1 MSSLA
6 AERHSNGGAGAPT
19 TANSDDAAVRLLRA
33 SKRFGKIVALE
44 DATLSIRRGELMTLL
59 GPSGCGKTTLLNL
72 VAGFLVPDTGEI
84 AIDGRRVNDLP
95 TYKREIGMMFQNYA
109 LFPHMTIADNVG
121 YGLRMRGVAKPD
133 LKRRVAE
140 ALSLV
145 RLTGVEERRP
155 HQLSGGQQQRVAL
168 ARALVVS
175 PKVLLLDEPFSA
187 LDRNLRASM
196 QIEIKEI
203 QRQLGVTTIF
213 VTHDQSEALS
223 LSDRIAVMFEGRIRQ
238 VGTPDEIYRRPADRF
253 VASFVGDV
261 NVLRGRLDRV
271 DGKAIVTLGAA
282 RISVPREPLALVHSG
297 DHVDLF
303 IRPEQ
308 LRFANA
314 GEPIAVEATVAAHIY
329 QGGHVNL
336 YLEAPEVCS
345 SHILVRSLEPDAI
358 ERWRTGTR
366 VGVSITSTDAIAFEL
381 EPAQPNAAPRS
392 LKGKEEKSDAG
403 S

>member
-6 AERHSNGGAGAPT
+6 AERRSEGCSRPPATAGL
-19 TANSDDAAVRLLRA
+19 DDSAVRLLGA
-33 SKRFGKIVALE
+33 SKRFGEITALD
-44 DATLSIRRGELMTLL
+44 DARLSIRRGELMTLL

-72 VAGFLVPDTGEI
+72 VAGFLVADSGEI
-84 AIDGRRVNDLP
+84 EIDGKLVNDIP
-95 TYKREIGMMFQNYA
+95 TYKREIGMMFQSYA
-109 LFPHMTIADNVG
+109 LFPHMSIADNVG
-121 YGLRMRGVAKPD
+121 YGLRMRGIAKPD
-133 LKRRVAE
+133 QRRRVAE

-145 RLTGVEERRP
+145 RLTGVEDRRP

-168 ARALVVS
+168 ARALVIS

-203 QRQLGVTTIF
+203 QRQIGVTTIF
-213 VTHDQSEALS
+213 VTHDQGEALS

-271 DGKAIVTLGAA
+271 DGQAIVTMGAA
-282 RISVPREPLALVHSG
+282 RISVPREPLARVQSG
-297 DHVDLF
+297 DRVDLF

-314 GEPIAVEATVAAHIY
+314 GEPIAVEGTVAAHIY
-329 QGGHVNL
+329 QGGYVNL
-336 YLEAPEVCS
+336 YLEAPEVCTS
-345 SHILVRSLEPDAI
+345 RILVRSLEPDAI
-358 ERWRTGTR
+358 TRWPTGTR
-366 VGVSITSTDAIAFEL
+366 VGVSIACSDAMAFETV
-381 EPAQPNAAPRS
+381 PAPQ
-392 LKGKEEKSDAG
+392 GV
-403 S
+403 

>member
-1 MSSLA
+1 M
-6 AERHSNGGAGAPT
+6 AG
-19 TANSDDAAVRLLRA
+19 SEHAAVRLRGA
-33 SKRFGKIVALE
+33 SKRFGKVVALQ
-44 DATLSIRRGELMTLL
+44 DATLSIHRGELMTLL

-72 VAGFLVPDTGEI
+72 VAGFLVVDDGEI
-84 AIDGRRVNDLP
+84 EIDGKRVNAIP

-109 LFPHMTIADNVG
+109 LFPHMSIADNVG
-121 YGLRMRGVAKPD
+121 YGLRMRGIAKPD

-145 RLTGVEERRP
+145 RLNGVDDRRP

-187 LDRNLRASM
+187 LDRNLRVSM

-261 NVLRGRLDRV
+261 NVLRARLDRV
-271 DGKAIVTLGAA
+271 AGHAIVMLGAA
-282 RISVPREPLALVHSG
+282 RVSVPSEPLARVQSG
-297 DHVDLF
+297 DRVELF
-303 IRPEQ
+303 VRPEQ

-314 GEPIAVEATVAAHIY
+314 GEPIAVEGTVAAHSY
-329 QGGHVNL
+329 QGGYVNL
-336 YLEAPEVCS
+336 YLEAPDVCAS
-345 SHILVRSLEPDAI
+345 RILVRSLEPDAI
-358 ERWRTGTR
+358 NRWPAGTR
-366 VGVSITSTDAIAFEL
+366 VGISIAGSDAMAFEPK
-381 EPAQPNAAPRS
+381 PAPHS
-392 LKGKEEKSDAG
+392 V
-403 S
+403 